1 MKKVLSLFLCLCL
14 CLTLFSALGL
24 TVSAAIDAIVY
35 VNGQSLAV
43 GSSLNVNGGTA
54 KAEYNGGTDTLI
66 ITLDNCSIG
75 STVTIN
81 STSYGFYVKTDITNV
96 IVKLNGENVCESTF
110 RIQGDSTYLDG
121 TTNFLSG
128 ASGDGS
134 LTVNGKFSVEHG
146 DVYVDACELTL
157 TGQNTNDAY
166 AAYINNSLTL
176 GTPAV
181 KGGGA
186 FSEPYIQLE
195 TERNIGMWIN
205 GPMTVNSGNS
215 TFTGRYYGLFV
226 KGSGYKPLFNVAG
239 GYTACNGNQA
249 GILLMFNRDY
259 GVDPVNFT
267 NGCGEFNFGKLACR
281 ENFDFGEG
289 YKNAKFFSWMK
300 PEWTDPLIVN
310 GTPDSVYNGTLSC
323 NAMTSMCFRQMGG
336 VYVTFDCGEY
346 GEVGGQ
352 QSWIQVQEYG
362 EKIGLLPVPVNTTFR
377 DGNFNNMYFSGWYID
392 EGDLFDVI
400 DENYVLT
407 HNITLHALWTEG
419 QGTPFKDVKS
429 GDWFKE
435 AADYCYGQNLIS
447 GTGDGTKFSPNTVCT
462 RAMVVSILYRLSGEP
477 YVWGDNQFSDVKNNA
492 WYAKAVI
499 WAAENGIVSGVGG
512 GKFSPD
518 ASITREQLASI
529 MMRYASFRGLC
540 DPDAGVML
548 IGFPDNDKVSSWAG
562 DGMAWAVG
570 TGLISGKPKN
580 GQNYLDPKGTATRA
594 EFASIME
601 RFAKLTDGA
610 LTFFIN
616 DSFRVT
622 VPDLWQGN
630 VVCRT
635 SSSEMGDWIT
645 FYYKQEN
652 ELSGAGRICSLLIT
666 DGYDY
671 FDLPHWEY
679 FCAMLDDDNQIA
691 YNVVFDLPTDVQ
703 CNEDPSSPLAT
714 AYFSMS
720 IMKDALQVESDW
732 YHMSHGV
739 G

>member
-14 CLTLFSALGL
+14 CLTLFSALCL
-24 TVSAAIDAIVY
+24 TASAGVGFSVI
-35 VNGQSLAV
+35 VNGTSCSNGTTALSGGNGTV
-43 GSSLNVNGGTA
+43 TVECIGSSVT
-54 KAEYNGGTDTLI
+54 
-66 ITLDNCSIG
+66 ITLDSCRIGTSYAYSRYGDTYNCGLLFEGDANEPADVTLVLKGYNEIIPSVLILNAA
-75 STVTIN
+75 SLTVTSI
-81 STSYGFYVKTDITNV
+81 D
-96 IVKLNGENVCESTF
+96 
-110 RIQGDSTYLDG
+110 
-121 TTNFLSG
+121 
-128 ASGDGS
+128 DGS
-134 LTVNGKFSVEHG
+134 LTVNTDFTAYCPVLLDKTQ
-146 DVYVDACELTL
+146 LTV
-157 TGQNTNDAY
+157 TGEQSMKREAFYCD
-166 AAYINNSLTL
+166 SLTIDR
-176 GTPAV
+176 PEV
-181 KGGGA
+181 KGGGSLGQTL
-186 FSEPYIQLE
+186 FTIDTNRYFGLSCSNL
-195 TERNIGMWIN
+195 TIN
-205 GPMTVNSGNS
+205 GGITDISAKNLGLLMMPLDGVIPLLQVNGGVSSFYGDVAAVYICGNSGDMSNIKL
-215 TFTGRYYGLFV
+215 GDKIGDY
-226 KGSGYKPLFNVAG
+226 
-239 GYTACNGNQA
+239 NGNVLASTDDGGSFCKQSWIA
-249 GILLMFNRDY
+249 PDEEYPLYFCDADGNIDYWYDYDLMSN
-259 GVDPVNFT
+259 
-267 NGCGEFNFGKLACR
+267 A
-281 ENFDFGEG
+281 
-289 YKNAKFFSWMK
+289 AKFVTLK
-300 PEWTDPLIVN
+300 ELTDAYI
-310 GTPDSVYNGTLSC
+310 
-323 NAMTSMCFRQMGG
+323 
-336 VYVTFDCGEY
+336 TFDCGEY
-346 GEVGGQ
+346 GEVAGQ
-352 QSWIQVQEYG
+352 QSWIQMQEYG
-362 EKIGLLPVPVNTTFR
+362 EKIGLLPVPINTTFR

-392 EGDLFDVI
+392 EGDLFYVI

-407 HNITLHALWTEG
+407 HNIVLHALWTEG
-419 QGTPFKDVKS
+419 QGTPFTDVKD
-429 GDWFKE
+429 GNWFKE
-435 AADYCYGQNLIS
+435 AADYCYGQGLIS

-630 VVCRT
+630 VVCQT

-666 DGYDY
+666 DGYGY

-720 IMKDALQVESDW
+720 IMKDALQVESNW